1 MNTKKMFIGILSGLI
16 TGAVIGVLFAPHKGS
31 NTRKRIM
38 RQSDNYSDVVKE
50 KVNEYAEVINDKFEK
65 AKKDISD
72 YTDLVMGK
80 ITEIKRAKKATMN

>member
-1 MNTKKMFIGILSGLI
+1 MNTTKMFIGILSGLI

-72 YTDLVMGK
+72 YTDL
-80 ITEIKRAKKATMN
+80 